1 MHIAET
7 ILIYG
12 IAAAIALGAF
22 IAIELVRRRLAVQRS
37 AIDYDPTR
45 DQLFQPHNTGM
56 RTVEIAFTSQ
66 AFVWP
71 QGAARWGSAWVEMP
85 IETTRLGRLL
95 DPCLEFRVGDIVARQ
110 YVERGARGKRWFNVS
125 ALLRGGDIAGRKVEM
140 RGEHLSWNAPGV
152 RLHLLPEV
160 EMPAGP
166 LLVLAPHPDDAEIAA
181 FGVYSRQPSWVVTIT
196 LGDHGTSHYSEFFST
211 EAAAYAEKARVRVW
225 DSLHIPQFGGVPA
238 DQVANLGYFDG
249 RLNDMYASPD
259 TPVAGVL
266 TGERDI
272 SRLRQNP
279 LDSGVPPRDATW
291 RNLVNDMKTLVAR
304 VRPSAI
310 LLPHPQLDPH
320 PDHQFTTVAMIDA
333 LEQTGFDAELPAG
346 KLLLYSNHAIGT
358 ELYPFGAN
366 DGVMSVP
373 PMHDTEAYFESIL
386 LAPLDS
392 QTRLRKQIAL
402 EAHHDL
408 RPPPPNGRR
417 DFMRVLKDAI
427 RAPYVHIVG
436 ADNDY
441 VRRAA
446 RANELFFVVD
456 YARARR
462 LRDDFLARRSKV

>member
-1 MHIAET
+1 MYLAEI
-7 ILIYG
+7 ILVYTL
-12 IAAAIALGAF
+12 AAAVILGAF
-22 IAIELVRRRLAVQRS
+22 VAFELVRRRLVVQRW
-37 AIDYDPTR
+37 AINYDQTR
-45 DQLFQPHNTGM
+45 DQLFQPHNPGM
-56 RTVEIAFTSQ
+56 RTVEISFNSQ

-71 QGAARWGSAWVEMP
+71 QVEAHWGSAWLELP

-95 DPCLEFRVGDIVARQ
+95 DPCLEFRVGDIVVRQ

-125 ALLRGGDIAGRKVEM
+125 GLLRDGDIAGRKVEM
-140 RGEHLSWNAPGV
+140 RAEHLSWSVPGA

-160 EMPAGP
+160 DTPAGP
-166 LLVLAPHPDDAEIAA
+166 VLVLAPHPDDAEIAA
-181 FGVYSRQPSWVVTIT
+181 FGVYSRQPSWVVTVT
-196 LGDHGTSHYSEFFST
+196 LGDHGTSHYAQFFPT
-211 EAAAYAEKARVRVW
+211 EAAAYSEKARVRVW
-225 DSLHIPQFGGVPA
+225 DSVHIPQLGGVPA

-249 RLNDMYASPD
+249 RLNDMYAAPE

-279 LDSGVPPRDATW
+279 LDKGVPPREATW

-310 LLPHPQLDPH
+310 VLPHPQLDPH
-320 PDHQFTTVAMIDA
+320 PDHQFTTVALIEA
-333 LEQTGFDAELPAG
+333 LEQTGFDAELPSG
-346 KLLLYSNHAIGT
+346 KLLFYSNHAIGT

-373 PMHDTEAYFESIL
+373 PMHDTDAYFESIL
-386 LAPLDS
+386 LVPLDS
-392 QTRLRKQIAL
+392 TTRLRKQIAL

-408 RPPPPNGRR
+408 RPPPPKGRR
-417 DFMRVLKDAI
+417 SFMRVLKDAI
-427 RAPYVHIVG
+427 RAPYVHLVG

-462 LRDDFLARRSKV
+462 VKADFLARRAKH

>member
-1 MHIAET
+1 
-7 ILIYG
+7 
-12 IAAAIALGAF
+12 
-22 IAIELVRRRLAVQRS
+22 
-37 AIDYDPTR
+37 
-45 DQLFQPHNTGM
+45 
-56 RTVEIAFTSQ
+56 
-66 AFVWP
+66 
-71 QGAARWGSAWVEMP
+71 
-85 IETTRLGRLL
+85 
-95 DPCLEFRVGDIVARQ
+95 
-110 YVERGARGKRWFNVS
+110 
-125 ALLRGGDIAGRKVEM
+125 
-140 RGEHLSWNAPGV
+140 
-152 RLHLLPEV
+152 LPEV
-160 EMPAGP
+160 ETPAGP
-166 LLVLAPHPDDAEIAA
+166 VLVLAPHPDDAEIAA
-181 FGVYSRQPSWVVTIT
+181 FGMYSRQPSWVVTVT
-196 LGDHGTSHYSEFFST
+196 LGDNGPSHYAEFFCT
-211 EAAAYAEKARVRVW
+211 GAAYAEKARVRVW
-225 DSLHIPQFGGVPA
+225 DSMHIPQFGGVPA

-249 RLNDMYASPD
+249 RLNDMYAAPD

-291 RNLVNDMKTLVAR
+291 LNLVNDMKTLVAR

-310 LLPHPQLDPH
+310 VLPHPLLDPH

-373 PMHDTEAYFESIL
+373 PMHDTEAYFESML
-386 LAPLDS
+386 SVPLDA

-408 RPPPPNGRR
+408 RPAPPKGSR
-417 DFMRVLKDAI
+417 DFVRVLKDAI
-427 RAPYVHIVG
+427 MAPYEHIVG
-436 ADNDY
+436 ADTDY

-462 LRDDFLARRSKV
+462 VRDDFLSRRSRT